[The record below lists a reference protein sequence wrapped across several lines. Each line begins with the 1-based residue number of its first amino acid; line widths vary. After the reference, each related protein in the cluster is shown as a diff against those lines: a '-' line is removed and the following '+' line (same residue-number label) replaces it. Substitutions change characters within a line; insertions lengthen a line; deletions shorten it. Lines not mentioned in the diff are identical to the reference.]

1 MWKRF
6 ARALSVCLAGGMVPA
21 AAGADPVAAF
31 LRWADAQG
39 AGTTAIAVVRDGEVI
54 AEHNSASPFDLASN
68 SKVIT
73 ALCVAA
79 LVDEGTL
86 DWDTPLSDALGAPA
100 PESTLAELVTHT
112 SGLGPDGTQLRMG
125 LWLNEAAPRH
135 AHVARIVLDRRQQR
149 GTRGSFRYNNENY
162 ALLGRIVERETGMT
176 YAAACRPRVLAP
188 AGVQGRLS
196 PRFAAFAAWGGWR
209 MTMADHARLIAH
221 WFGPGS
227 AIGADPL
234 AHPRAERGGDA
245 FYGLGMNYLRSDT
258 GLRMSHAGAIS
269 IPFGPKTGAFVVHY
283 PNGTVAAM
291 AYDVAVA
298 RPEQFRRLERA
309 LSEALAVPPADI
321 QAAQ

>member
-1 MWKRF
+1 MLSRF
-6 ARALSVCLAGGMVPA
+6 ARVLSLCLAGEMTPI

-31 LRWADAQG
+31 HAWVDTQG
-39 AGTTAIAVVRDGEVI
+39 AGTTAIAVVREGDVI
-54 AEHNSASPFDLASN
+54 AGDNSDRPFDLASN

-73 ALCVAA
+73 ALCIAA
-79 LVDEGTL
+79 LVDEGAL

-100 PESTLAELVTHT
+100 PEATLAELVTHT
-112 SGLGPDGTQLRMG
+112 SGIAPDGTQLRMG
-125 LWLNEAAPRH
+125 LWLNEATPRH

-149 GTRGSFRYNNENY
+149 GTRGSFQYNNENY
-162 ALLGRIVERETGMT
+162 ALLGRIVERATGTT
-176 YAAACRPRVLAP
+176 YAEACRARVLAP
-188 AGVQGRLS
+188 AGVEGRLS

-221 WFGPGS
+221 WFGPGRT
-227 AIGADPL
+227 IGADPL
-234 AHPRAERGGDA
+234 AHPHAERGGDA
-245 FYGLGMNYLRSDT
+245 FYGLGMNYVRLGT

-283 PNGTVAAM
+283 PDGTVAAT

-298 RPEQFRRLERA
+298 RPEQFRRLEHA
-309 LSEALAVPPADI
+309 LSKALALSPADT

>member
-1 MWKRF
+1 M
-6 ARALSVCLAGGMVPA
+6 G
-21 AAGADPVAAF
+21 
-31 LRWADAQG
+31 DAQG
-39 AGTTAIAVVRDGEVI
+39 AGTTAIAVVRDGQII
-54 AEHNSASPFDLASN
+54 AGDNSDRPFDLASN
-68 SKVIT
+68 SKAIT

-86 DWDTPLSDALGAPA
+86 DWDTPLSDALGKPA
-100 PESTLAELVTHT
+100 PEAGLAELVTHT
-112 SGLGPDGTQLRMG
+112 SGIAPDGTQLRMG

-162 ALLGRIVERETGMT
+162 ALLGRIVERATGTT
-176 YAAACRPRVLAP
+176 YEAACRSRVLAP
-188 AGVQGRLS
+188 AGVEGRLS

-209 MTMADHARLIAH
+209 MTMADHARLIAY
-221 WFGPGS
+221 WFGPGG

-234 AHPRAERGGDA
+234 AHPHAERGGDA
-245 FYGLGMNYLRSDT
+245 FYGLGMNYLRLDT

-269 IPFGPKTGAFVVHY
+269 IPFGPKTGAFVVQY
-283 PNGTVAAM
+283 PDGTVAAT

-298 RPEQFRRLERA
+298 RPERFRRLERA
-309 LSEALAVPPADI
+309 LSEALAVSPADT